1 MKVAT
6 DARAAGAMSTTKRS
20 NLHMALYTTLHL
32 HNVPKGRE
40 TEFAQWFD
48 GPHRAAVTMLAGF
61 TGMDRY
67 EVTPEQVMRDIPQ
80 PWRYMS
86 VYDFDYP
93 DPVVGIPALAPLI
106 GAARQA
112 GSIADD
118 ETERLYSFRLYG
130 DWKGSA
136 NWRRSEPL
144 SGVSIILGNYVP
156 GRKPEYLAWYE
167 DVHSVEVSNVP
178 GHVAMKRG
186 ELSPIQVD
194 PRHYCPGDQLVM
206 CAQQTDDLAFT
217 VKDFSE
223 RARGVSPSG
232 IAMAPRSSSGS
243 TARTVHYF
251 KKISGPR
258 FWNGGIAYAGDLSVY
273 PGKG

>member
-1 MKVAT
+1 
-6 DARAAGAMSTTKRS
+6 
-20 NLHMALYTTLHL
+20 MALYTTLHL
-32 HNVPKGRE
+32 HNVPTGRE
-40 TEFAQWFD
+40 AEYAGWFD
-48 GPHRAAVTMLAGF
+48 GPHRAAAERLPGAMAL
-61 TGMDRY
+61 DRF
-67 EVTPEQVMRDIPQ
+67 EVTPEQIMRDIPQ
-80 PWRYMS
+80 PWRYLS

-93 DPVVGIPALAPLI
+93 DPVVGIPALGPLLT
-106 GAARQA
+106 AARQA
-112 GSIADD
+112 GLVTDN
-118 ETERLYSFRLYG
+118 ETERLHTFRLYG
-130 DWKGSA
+130 DWKGSP

-144 SGVSIILGNYVP
+144 SGLSIILGNYVA
-156 GRKPEYLAWYE
+156 GRKAEYLTWYE

-186 ELSPIQVD
+186 ELSPIQLE

-251 KKISGPR
+251 KKISGKR
-258 FWNGGIAYAGDLSVY
+258 FWSGGIAYAGDMSAY
-273 PGKG
+273 RDGG